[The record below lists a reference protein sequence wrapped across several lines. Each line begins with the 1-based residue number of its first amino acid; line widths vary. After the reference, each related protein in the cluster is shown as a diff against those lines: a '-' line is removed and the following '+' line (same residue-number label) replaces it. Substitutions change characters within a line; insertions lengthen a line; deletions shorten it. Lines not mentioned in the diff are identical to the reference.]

1 MITPMTKYS
10 FILLN
15 GQQEELV
22 EKLQELG
29 MMDTTRGTKPVDD
42 TSRRIFADIELV
54 SGLIEALNKAE
65 IPAGTVPER
74 IDGDIVRIAGGM
86 IMRYSE
92 DTDAIKALEKEIN
105 STKVWGK
112 FDPDIVAKLKDAGI
126 PLHFHVIG
134 KKLFKQEW
142 ADEYALSVV
151 DEDKNSVW
159 FAVAGEDNLPGE
171 IAAPAADVTSKEKEL
186 EEKKKHFEKVLA
198 RMAGAKE
205 RIGELEAYND
215 SDVTRLELLKLLRPV
230 GMHPQKPVD
239 ALTLLL

>member
-29 MMDTTRGTKPVDD
+29 MMDITRGTKPVDD

-112 FDPDIVAKLKDAGI
+112 FDPDICT
-126 PLHFHVIG
+126 F
-134 KKLFKQEW
+134 
-142 ADEYALSVV
+142 
-151 DEDKNSVW
+151 
-159 FAVAGEDNLPGE
+159 
-171 IAAPAADVTSKEKEL
+171 
-186 EEKKKHFEKVLA
+186 
-198 RMAGAKE
+198 R
-205 RIGELEAYND
+205 R
-215 SDVTRLELLKLLRPV
+215 R
-230 GMHPQKPVD
+230 
-239 ALTLLL
+239 